1 MLHRK
6 IRDIAFKV
14 ARQDLAQFLTD
25 HEEELF
31 HIFREE
37 LQRLDD
43 DLPEERLFIDIKVVP
58 LGELIMKA
66 VLNGLHRFL
75 TGDFPQNL
83 EEAGPAEPVVLK
95 KEEDADYGS

>member
-1 MLHRK
+1 MLKRTIRNTVFK
-6 IRDIAFKV
+6 I
-14 ARQDLAQFLTD
+14 ARRDLAEFLVD

-43 DLPEERLFIDIKVVP
+43 DLPDERLFIDIKVVP

-66 VLNGLHRFL
+66 VLNALQRFL
-75 TGDFPQNL
+75 TEDFSDDGRSQSSD
-83 EEAGPAEPVVLK
+83 E
-95 KEEDADYGS
+95 

>member
-1 MLHRK
+1 MLHRR
-6 IRDIAFKV
+6 IRDVAFKI

-66 VLNGLHRFL
+66 VLNGLNRFL

-83 EEAGPAEPVVLK
+83 EDVEPVEPTRLAH
-95 KEEDADYGS
+95 KEEADYGS

>member
-1 MLHRK
+1 MLHRR
-6 IRDIAFKV
+6 IRDVAFKI

-43 DLPEERLFIDIKVVP
+43 DLPEEKLFIDIKVVP

-66 VLNGLHRFL
+66 VLNGLNRFL
-75 TGDFPQNL
+75 TGDYPQNL
-83 EEAGPAEPVVLK
+83 EEAEPAEPAVLMQ
-95 KEEDADYGS
+95 EEDADYGS

>member
-1 MLHRK
+1 MLNRK
-6 IRDIAFKV
+6 MRDVAFKM
-14 ARQDLAQFLTD
+14 ARRDLAQFLTD
-25 HEEELF
+25 HEDELF

-66 VLNGLHRFL
+66 VLRGLHRFL
-75 TGDFPQNL
+75 TGDLPENGESGRTRQM
-83 EEAGPAEPVVLK
+83 PAALQ
-95 KEEDADYGS
+95 GG

>member
-1 MLHRK
+1 MLNRK
-6 IRDIAFKV
+6 IRDIAFKI
-14 ARQDLAQFLTD
+14 ARQDLAQFLND

-66 VLNGLHRFL
+66 VLNGLNRFL
-75 TGDFPQNL
+75 TGDFSQNL
-83 EEAGPAEPVVLK
+83 EDVELAEPSLLAQ
-95 KEEDADYGS
+95 KEEADYES

>member
-1 MLHRK
+1 MLNRK
-6 IRDIAFKV
+6 IRDVAFKI
-14 ARQDLAQFLTD
+14 ARHDLAQFLND

-66 VLNGLHRFL
+66 VLNGLNRFL
-75 TGDFPQNL
+75 TGDLPQNL
-83 EEAGPAEPVVLK
+83 EEVELAEPSLLAQ
-95 KEEDADYGS
+95 KEEAGYES

>member
-1 MLHRK
+1 M
-6 IRDIAFKV
+6 
-14 ARQDLAQFLTD
+14 ARRDLAQFLND

-37 LQRLDD
+37 LHQLDE

-66 VLNGLHRFL
+66 VLRGLHRFL
-75 TGDFPQNL
+75 TGDSPENL
-83 EEAGPAEPVVLK
+83 EELAPDEASTVER
-95 KEEDADYGS
+95 E

>member
-1 MLHRK
+1 MLTRTM
-6 IRDIAFKV
+6 RDIAFKV
-14 ARQDLAQFLTD
+14 ARRDLAQFLTD

-66 VLNGLHRFL
+66 VLNGLNRFL
-75 TGDFPQNL
+75 TGDYPRDL
-83 EEAGPAEPVVLK
+83 AEAEPAEPTVLM
-95 KEEDADYGS
+95 KEEDADYG

>member
-1 MLHRK
+1 MLKRTIRNTVFK
-6 IRDIAFKV
+6 I
-14 ARQDLAQFLTD
+14 ARRDLAEFLVD

-43 DLPEERLFIDIKVVP
+43 DLPDERLFIDIKVVP

-66 VLNGLHRFL
+66 VLNALQRFL
-75 TGDFPQNL
+75 NEDLP
-83 EEAGPAEPVVLK
+83 
-95 KEEDADYGS
+95 KELRSK

>member
-1 MLHRK
+1 MLTRTV
-6 IRDIAFKV
+6 RDIAFKV
-14 ARQDLAQFLTD
+14 ARRDLAQFLTD

-66 VLNGLHRFL
+66 VLNGLNRFL
-75 TGDFPQNL
+75 TGDYPQDL
-83 EEAGPAEPVVLK
+83 AEVEPAEPTVLM
-95 KEEDADYGS
+95 KEEDADYES

>member
-1 MLHRK
+1 MLTRTM
-6 IRDIAFKV
+6 RNIAFQV
-14 ARQDLAQFLTD
+14 ARRDLAQFLID

-66 VLNGLHRFL
+66 VLNGLNRFL
-75 TGDFPQNL
+75 TGDYPEDL
-83 EEAGPAEPVVLK
+83 EETGTAEPTVLM